1 MNYPK
6 LLILIFLFGTF
17 FCFSQEPK
25 RSESLDSI
33 LNTINKSTKGINYLI
48 SDTGINSELNEVGTS
63 FFKNKYIILSN
74 KKRRHAEVTVN
85 PVTNEPNNNLYCVDI
100 KDDGNL
106 SFPLLFSQALDS
118 EKNEGSISF
127 SADQRTIYFTQ
138 ESPNN
143 NQIFTLHKA
152 DLNENDPKK
161 WVNISNLQVVPSEYS
176 VETPSLSPDGKKIF
190 LAANIPGG
198 FGGFDIY
205 EAPVLSDGTIGKLV
219 NLGPNVN
226 TSLDEKYPFMSLDSK
241 YLFFSSKGHVNMGGY
256 DVFRSSVVENNYVK
270 ALNLGTDLNSKKDDI
285 AFVMTSP
292 SKGYI
297 STDKQQSGNF
307 DILKFEI
314 KKQENLTQTY
324 TVVEEQSSIVLPNA
338 EVVVTNEFGEII
350 SKIKSDEKGKIRL
363 ELDPLTQYT
372 ATISKDGYE
381 TKITSLSSGDSNKNL
396 KLTQEK
402 AIITEDAIVIE
413 NIYFDF
419 DKATI
424 KQESTLS
431 LNKIVEVLNNNPE
444 MSIAIN
450 AHTDNKGSAD
460 YNQKLSGRRA
470 KSTYQYL
477 IDKGITASRLSY
489 KGYGESQLL
498 NKCDKC
504 TPEQDQAN
512 RRVEFKINKNNNIS
526 TQL

>member
-1 MNYPK
+1 M
-6 LLILIFLFGTF
+6 
-17 FCFSQEPK
+17 
-25 RSESLDSI
+25 
-33 LNTINKSTKGINYLI
+33 
-48 SDTGINSELNEVGTS
+48 S
-63 FFKNKYIILSN
+63 F
-74 KKRRHAEVTVN
+74 
-85 PVTNEPNNNLYCVDI
+85 
-100 KDDGNL
+100 
-106 SFPLLFSQALDS
+106 
-118 EKNEGSISF
+118 
-127 SADQRTIYFTQ
+127 
-138 ESPNN
+138 
-143 NQIFTLHKA
+143 
-152 DLNENDPKK
+152 
-161 WVNISNLQVVPSEYS
+161 
-176 VETPSLSPDGKKIF
+176 
-190 LAANIPGG
+190 
-198 FGGFDIY
+198 
-205 EAPVLSDGTIGKLV
+205 
-219 NLGPNVN
+219 
-226 TSLDEKYPFMSLDSK
+226 
-241 YLFFSSKGHVNMGGY
+241 
-256 DVFRSSVVENNYVK
+256 
-270 ALNLGTDLNSKKDDI
+270 
-285 AFVMTSP
+285 
-292 SKGYI
+292 
-297 STDKQQSGNF
+297 
-307 DILKFEI
+307 
-314 KKQENLTQTY
+314 
-324 TVVEEQSSIVLPNA
+324 
-338 EVVVTNEFGEII
+338 I

-477 IDKGITASRLSY
+477 IDKGIAASRLSY

-504 TPEQDQAN
+504 TPEQDQTN
-512 RRVEFKINKNNNIS
+512 RRVEFKINKNTS
-526 TQL
+526 E